1 MGDPHGSSRAPWD
14 VRRPQPAIQALVEAG
29 GFSGRVLDVGCGY
42 GENAL
47 CIAASGLHVTG
58 YDLDQEALDRA
69 AEQAAERG
77 LADRT
82 RFLRFNARNLIDL
95 GGDTTY
101 DTVLDSLVFHGY
113 QDPARRDLH
122 VAGLA
127 TVLAPGGRLHLLCYS
142 DQHVGPP
149 DPPHTI
155 SLAAIREAFADGWT
169 VDEVRETTTV
179 SNLAPDGIT
188 SWLVTC
194 SRATESPNPPSPLI
208 TKRNPDYAHG

>member
-1 MGDPHGSSRAPWD
+1 MTEQRNPMGDPHGSPRAPWD

-47 CIAASGLHVTG
+47 FIAASGLHVTG
-58 YDLDQEALDRA
+58 YDLDREALDWA

-77 LADRT
+77 LADRI
-82 RFLRFNARNLIDL
+82 RFLPFDARKLIGL
-95 GGDTTY
+95 GGGTTY
-101 DTVLDSLVFHGY
+101 DTVLDSLVFHSYGNAASR
-113 QDPARRDLH
+113 ARH
-122 VAGLA
+122 VAGLG

-142 DQHVGPP
+142 DRHVGPP

-155 SLAAIREAFADGWT
+155 SLAAIREAFADGWA
-169 VDEVRETTTV
+169 VDEVRETTSI
-179 SNLAPDGIT
+179 SNLAPDGVA

-194 SRATESPNPPSPLI
+194 SRAAGSADFTPNQEES
-208 TKRNPDYAHG
+208 